1 VDEHSWRQ
9 LTIAYPGRTSQ
20 EGERQALA
28 HLGRVLPAAEN
39 AGLIR
44 EWWYIR
50 KGAWRVR
57 YLPAD
62 DPDGQKQAHRL
73 LTAEVAWTRDIYEPE
88 THAFGGE
95 QAMTTAHTLFHHDS
109 RHLLGYLQENPAD
122 RRERSLI
129 LCTALMRAAAM
140 DIYEQ
145 GDVWARV
152 VEHRAGHLQQPP
164 DPRTW
169 AAFTSDVR
177 HLLTGTVHATGDW
190 HAAFEA
196 AGTDLRHLRDSG
208 KLTRGLRAVITQHV
222 IFHWNRLGLPAA
234 TQAALARAAKESIF
248 SGELAARPGM
258 SR

>member
-1 VDEHSWRQ
+1 MDEHSWRQ